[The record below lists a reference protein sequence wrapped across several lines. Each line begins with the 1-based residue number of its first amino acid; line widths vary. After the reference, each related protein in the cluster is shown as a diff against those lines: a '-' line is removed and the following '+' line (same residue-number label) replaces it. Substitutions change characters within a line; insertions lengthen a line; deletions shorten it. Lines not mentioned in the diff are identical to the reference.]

1 MHQGEGGCP
10 GTDRSIDQSIVVVV
24 TEGAVSLSLLC
35 ILFVYLLL
43 LLSVCGVCLRV
54 FRGS

>member
-43 LLSVCGVCLRV
+43 LSVCGVCLRV